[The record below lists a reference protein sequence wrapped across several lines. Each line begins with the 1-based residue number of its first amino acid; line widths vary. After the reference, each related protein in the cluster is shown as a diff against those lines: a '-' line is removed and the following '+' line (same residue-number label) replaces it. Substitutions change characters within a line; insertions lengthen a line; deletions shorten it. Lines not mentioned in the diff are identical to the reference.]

1 MFFFVIF
8 LIFLLHLYS
17 SRIYSNILLFIAI
30 FYYILSFTG
39 DIVQI
44 TATQTICLLLFTPQW
59 YLDK

>member
-1 MFFFVIF
+1 MFSFVIF

-17 SRIYSNILLFIAI
+17 SHIYSNILLFIAI

-44 TATQTICLLLFTPQW
+44 KATQTICLLLFTPFTVT
-59 YLDK
+59 